1 MVFCCLAAFAL
12 SACGLNASP
21 TGGLR
26 FQPPPGW
33 RPSPGMLGYMQF
45 WRPPSG
51 VREALMLFR
60 SPKRLSSDDLYSD
73 ANMQGAFKSVTV
85 LRKQNVQ
92 ICGNQPAVI
101 VQGIAISRNDTESR
115 VEMVMATVRGTS
127 YLAMYVRPI
136 EVPANPQAEAALR
149 ELCAK
154 S

>member
-21 TGGLR
+21 AGGLR

-92 ICGNQPAVI
+92 ICGNQSAVI

-149 ELCAK
+149 GLCAK